1 MHHLQRMNDMLSVKS
16 GPLAVSQTSWTVEN
30 LTFDSEI
37 RDCLGDDIRNP
48 VSKHEIE
55 SSCKTMGGTKIRA
68 QSSPRAAC
76 VPHVEA
82 SHATQIG
89 KLKEHK
95 SGLWRG

>member
-1 MHHLQRMNDMLSVKS
+1 M
-16 GPLAVSQTSWTVEN
+16 GEN

-37 RDCLGDDIRNP
+37 RDCLRDDIRNP

-55 SSCKTMGGTKIRA
+55 SSWKTMGWTKIWA
-68 QSSPRAAC
+68 QSLPRAVC
-76 VPHVEA
+76 MLHVDA

-95 SGLWRG
+95 SHDWMG